1 MKVLLVKMSS
11 MGDVIHTLYAVQ
23 DAAERLPELRFDWV
37 VEEGFAE
44 LPALHPAVNTVI
56 PIAIRRWRG
65 QPVAAW
71 RSGEIGR
78 FREALGAR
86 DYDCV
91 LDAQGLL
98 KSAAVALGARGPRI
112 GLDRHS
118 ARESLASFAYGTQV
132 HVPRGHAVAR
142 LRELFAAAFGYE
154 MPEAPP
160 AAGLDVKPEGQGRSV
175 VFVHGTTWTSKEYPI
190 EHWRTLCECAT
201 EDGMAVVL
209 PAGNARELERAEAIG
224 ADCGAEVLFRPG
236 LTELAARMAGAAG
249 VITVDSGLGHLA
261 DALGRP
267 MVAVFGSTS
276 PALTGPC
283 GTRSKVIV
291 STTLPCV
298 PCLQRKCRFAPG
310 EYAKIHPP
318 CYDGVAPTA
327 VWTALRARM
336 DAPALPS

>member
-1 MKVLLVKMSS
+1 MRALLVKMSS
-11 MGDVIHTLYAVQ
+11 MGDVIHTFYAVQ
-23 DAAERLPELRFDWV
+23 DAAERMPGLRFDWV

-44 LPALHPAVNTVI
+44 LPAMHPAVDAVI
-56 PIAIRRWRG
+56 PVAIRRWRR

-86 DYDCV
+86 EYECV

-98 KSAAVALGARGPRI
+98 KSAAVALGARGRRV

-118 ARESLASFAYGTQV
+118 ARESLASLAYGRRV

-142 LRELFAAAFGYE
+142 LRELFAAALGYE
-154 MPEAPP
+154 MPHTPP
-160 AAGLDVKPEGQGRSV
+160 AAGLDVKPAAGGRSV

-190 EHWRTLCECAT
+190 AHWRALCEYAA
-201 EDGMAVVL
+201 EDGMSVVL

-224 ADCGAEVLFRPG
+224 ADFGADVLFRPG

-249 VITVDSGLGHLA
+249 VVAVDSGLGHLA
-261 DALGRP
+261 DALGTP

-276 PALTGPC
+276 PVLTGPC

-298 PCLQRKCRFAPG
+298 PCLQRKCRFEPG

-318 CYDGVAPTA
+318 CYDGVAPKA
-327 VWTALRARM
+327 VWTALRAQM